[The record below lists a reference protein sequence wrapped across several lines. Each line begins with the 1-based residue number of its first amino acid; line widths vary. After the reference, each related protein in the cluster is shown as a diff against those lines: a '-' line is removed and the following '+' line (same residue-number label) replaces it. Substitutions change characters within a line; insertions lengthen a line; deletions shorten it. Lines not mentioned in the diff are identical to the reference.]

1 MPTDP
6 SPPFDSSPTSGSSQT
21 SDSSADTNSSN
32 ATEPPLIL
40 DIDGTL
46 TRPDAWG
53 IDPRIFDP
61 LRSWKAPV
69 VIATGKAFPY
79 PVALCHFAGIPE
91 LVVAENGG
99 VVYNGEEVYVTTS
112 REGPEAVTEAY
123 LDAGYDLGWGPE
135 DTVNRWRETE
145 IAVAR
150 DRPDGP
156 LRELAAEHGLE
167 VVDTG
172 YAYHVKHPN
181 QKKGVGVEAIA
192 EYVGFDLDAA
202 VAVGDSKNDV
212 STFDVVGRSY
222 AVANA
227 DDAAREAADEILEG
241 AHADGTL
248 AVLESLRE
256 GSSGDR
262 S

>member
-1 MPTDP
+1 MT
-6 SPPFDSSPTSGSSQT
+6 
-21 SDSSADTNSSN
+21 AD
-32 ATEPPLIL
+32 PPLVL

-61 LRSWKAPV
+61 IRAWEAPV

-99 VVYNGEEVYVTTS
+99 VVYTGDDVYYTAD
-112 REGPEAVTEAY
+112 RAAAQAVAEAY
-123 LDAGYDLGWGPE
+123 REAGYSLGWGEE

-145 IAVAR
+145 IAV
-150 DRPDGP
+150 DLEQPIEP
-156 LRELAAEHGLE
+156 LREIAADHGLE

-172 YAYHVKHPN
+172 YAYHVKDTTPN
-181 QKKGVGVEAIA
+181 KGDALETIA
-192 EYVGFDLDAA
+192 EHVGFDPADC
-202 VAVGDSKNDV
+202 VAVGDSVNDV
-212 STFDVVGRSY
+212 STFETVGRSF

-227 DDAAREAADEILEG
+227 DTSAKNAADEVLAD

-248 AVLESLRE
+248 AALERVR
-256 GSSGDR
+256 GTA
-262 S
+262 